1 MSGHVAYKKIKIK
14 IKMEK
19 TTKIRKIFYSTDFS
33 EVSDPYGG

>member
-1 MSGHVAYKKIKIK
+1 MSGHVAYKKIK